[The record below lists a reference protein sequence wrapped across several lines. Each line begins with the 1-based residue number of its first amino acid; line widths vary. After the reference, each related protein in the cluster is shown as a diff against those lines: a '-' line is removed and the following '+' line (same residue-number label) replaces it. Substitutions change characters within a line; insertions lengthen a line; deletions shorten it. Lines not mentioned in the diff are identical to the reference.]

1 MKFYPGK
8 LSAIA
13 VLSTISTLTIADYVD
28 TDIVSTN
35 NMSEVGFS
43 LEGKGITLSGNAYQF
58 PESGHYCSVKTVNG
72 DFKAGE
78 TLTLR
83 LNAQE
88 ALDNRLS
95 LRLLTWGSGQYKGYG
110 GRAGHAELTSELPFD
125 VSRISVGFCRYNNSD
140 FDKFELSE
148 FKVQHSKEVIVT
160 AQEQKT
166 EPSVELLPVYP
177 SCREY
182 SRDKNGQVLV
192 LDESEPRSLQELF
205 SDETIQ
211 PGMTVILRRHEAG
224 LSLHSGHKNFLN
236 ESAPWVTI
244 VGEGDASIGSI
255 GLSYVKNI
263 RFTGLNI
270 SKETTGNLVS
280 TYDTENIIFDH
291 NYISGGSDYKT
302 WDAQKWQ
309 QIASGMMLRR
319 GKCSTAYRN
328 ELENLRMGIQ
338 AYVRDND
345 MTQEIQSLKV
355 LIKNNLIKNI
365 SADFMRPLG
374 SDITLDGNIGL
385 DHYVSGAD
393 GDANHDDFIQGFAY
407 PIGTEFSNV
416 KITNNFYQSSTD
428 ITRPYQSA
436 GQGVVIFDGL
446 YTNFLIE
453 NNTLISDHW
462 HGITVFWGRD
472 GVIKNN
478 TVMALDDTTGRYM
491 WIQSEKDKS
500 GKHNPENVVVT
511 NNVANRFRLN
521 ANTVGRDNVTVNRV
535 EVADHLVEFSPYELT
550 FDAALKEDSLY
561 YQESAGSSLT
571 SVEKSLDEI
580 LK

>member
-1 MKFYPGK
+1 MKFYPRK
-8 LSAIA
+8 FSTIALLS
-13 VLSTISTLTIADYVD
+13 SISTLAIADYVD
-28 TDIVSTN
+28 MEIIDAN
-35 NMSEVGFS
+35 RMSNVGFS
-43 LEGKGITLSGNAYQF
+43 LQGIGATLIDNTYQF
-58 PESGHYCSVKTVNG
+58 PEKGHYCSAKTIFG
-72 DFKAGE
+72 EFKAGDNISIK
-78 TLTLR
+78 LDA
-83 LNAQE
+83 NE
-88 ALDNRLS
+88 AFDNRLS
-95 LRLLTWGSGQYKGYG
+95 LRLLGWGPDGYKGFG
-110 GRAGHAELTSELPFD
+110 GRVGHAELTGNLPFD
-125 VSRISVGFCRYNNSD
+125 VSRISVGFCRYNNND
-140 FDKFELSE
+140 FDSFVISKFN
-148 FKVQHSKEVIVT
+148 VVHTKEVIVQ
-160 AQEQKT
+160 AQEKAP
-166 EPSVELLPVYP
+166 EPRDQEIPVYP
-177 SCREY
+177 ACREY
-182 SRDKNGQVLV
+182 SNDKSGQVIV
-192 LDESEPRSLQELF
+192 LDDSEPRSLQELF
-205 SDETIQ
+205 SDGTIL
-211 PGMTVILRRHEAG
+211 PGMTVILRRNEEE
-224 LSLHSGHKNFLN
+224 LNLQSKHKNFLDVN
-236 ESAPWVTI
+236 APWVTI
-244 VGEGDASIGSI
+244 VGENNASIDNI
-255 GLSYVKNI
+255 KLSYVKNI
-263 RFTGLNI
+263 RFTELNI
-270 SKETTGNLVS
+270 GADISGYLIS
-280 TYDTENIIFDH
+280 TYGTENIIFDH
-291 NYISGGSDYKT
+291 NYISAGNDYET
-302 WDAQKWQ
+302 WDSEKWQ
-309 QIASGMMLRR
+309 KVASGIMFRR

-550 FDAALKEDSLY
+550 FDAALKEDSFY